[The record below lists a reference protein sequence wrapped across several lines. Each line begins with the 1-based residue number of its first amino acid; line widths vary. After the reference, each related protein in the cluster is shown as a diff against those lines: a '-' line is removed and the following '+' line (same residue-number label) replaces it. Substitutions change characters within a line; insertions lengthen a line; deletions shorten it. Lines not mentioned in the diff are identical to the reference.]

1 MFWFVSSDYCDKKMP
16 FQTSPIL
23 EPILEK
29 KAMPCVLILFSYTR
43 NKPKN
48 SSTTYIRLTRVT
60 NGRVIKAGCQMLSSL
75 SGILNKIYFVAC
87 FWTRYHPPCNAAHK
101 SKHLLILVFFSS
113 FLSNTRYFSII
124 WIISFFQV
132 TSAFRVCWKYSLPMT
147 LWIILL
153 DIALNKTGF
162 EFK

>member
-16 FQTSPIL
+16 FQTGPIL

-153 DIALNKTGF
+153 DKL
-162 EFK
+162 

>member
-60 NGRVIKAGCQMLSSL
+60 NGRVIKAGCQTLSSL
-75 SGILNKIYFVAC
+75 SGVLVKIYFLAC

-132 TSAFRVCWKYSLPMT
+132 TSAFRVCWKYT
-147 LWIILL
+147 VCLWHY
-153 DIALNKTGF
+153 
-162 EFK
+162 E

>member
-16 FQTSPIL
+16 FQTGPIL

-132 TSAFRVCWKYSLPMT
+132 TSAFRVCWKYT
-147 LWIILL
+147 VCLWHY
-153 DIALNKTGF
+153 
-162 EFK
+162 E

>member
-16 FQTSPIL
+16 FQTGPIL

-60 NGRVIKAGCQMLSSL
+60 NGRVIKAGCQTLSSL
-75 SGILNKIYFVAC
+75 SGVLVKIYFLAC

-132 TSAFRVCWKYSLPMT
+132 TSAFRVCWKYT
-147 LWIILL
+147 VCLWHY
-153 DIALNKTGF
+153 
-162 EFK
+162 E

>member
-16 FQTSPIL
+16 FQTGPIL

-75 SGILNKIYFVAC
+75 SGILNKIYFLAC
-87 FWTRYHPPCNAAHK
+87 FWTRYHPLCNAAHK

-153 DIALNKTGF
+153 DKL
-162 EFK
+162 

>member
-16 FQTSPIL
+16 FQTGPIL

-60 NGRVIKAGCQMLSSL
+60 NGCVIKAGCQMLSSL
-75 SGILNKIYFVAC
+75 SGILVKIYFVAC

-132 TSAFRVCWKYSLPMT
+132 TSAFRVCWKYT
-147 LWIILL
+147 VCLWHY
-153 DIALNKTGF
+153 
-162 EFK
+162 E